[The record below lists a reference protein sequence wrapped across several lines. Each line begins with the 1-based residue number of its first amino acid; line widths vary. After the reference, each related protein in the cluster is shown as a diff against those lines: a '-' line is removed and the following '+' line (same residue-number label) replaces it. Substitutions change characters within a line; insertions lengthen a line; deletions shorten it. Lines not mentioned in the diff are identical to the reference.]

1 MIDLVL
7 RPAGLAGFFS
17 DVLAR
22 CLTVF
27 TLFAAPLAR
36 ITQTNDVPI
45 WAGGGNMKTADL
57 MDDFQDELQS
67 CTLQF
72 RSYGRIEAFYGP
84 CRTVKCRND
93 NVLVKQLMS
102 TPGNGGVLVID
113 GAGSLETALMGD
125 LIAELGRTNGW
136 SGVVINGA
144 VRDTVTIGT
153 MDFGVKALGSNPRK
167 SQKDGVGEVD
177 VPVEFGT
184 VCFTPGN
191 WVYCDEDGI
200 VVASRELPVG

>member
-1 MIDLVL
+1 
-7 RPAGLAGFFS
+7 
-17 DVLAR
+17 
-22 CLTVF
+22 
-27 TLFAAPLAR
+27 
-36 ITQTNDVPI
+36 
-45 WAGGGNMKTADL
+45 MKTADL

-72 RSYGRIEAFYGP
+72 RSYGSIAAFHGP

-136 SGVVINGA
+136 SGVVIHGA
-144 VRDTVTIGT
+144 VRDTVAIGT

-167 SQKDGVGEVD
+167 SQKKGAGEVD

-184 VCFTPGN
+184 VCFEPGN

-200 VVASRELPVG
+200 VVANRELPVS

>member
-1 MIDLVL
+1 
-7 RPAGLAGFFS
+7 
-17 DVLAR
+17 
-22 CLTVF
+22 
-27 TLFAAPLAR
+27 
-36 ITQTNDVPI
+36 
-45 WAGGGNMKTADL
+45 MKTADL

-72 RSYGRIEAFYGP
+72 RNYGSVAAFYGP

-93 NVLVKQLMS
+93 NVLVKQLMT

-136 SGVVINGA
+136 SGVVIHGA

-167 SQKDGVGEVD
+167 SQKHGAGEVD

-184 VCFTPGN
+184 VCFEPGN

-200 VVASRELPVG
+200 VVASRELPVS

>member
-1 MIDLVL
+1 
-7 RPAGLAGFFS
+7 
-17 DVLAR
+17 
-22 CLTVF
+22 
-27 TLFAAPLAR
+27 
-36 ITQTNDVPI
+36 
-45 WAGGGNMKTADL
+45 MKTADL

-72 RSYGRIEAFYGP
+72 RNYGRIISFYGP

-102 TPGNGGVLVID
+102 TPGNGGVLVVD

-125 LIAELGRTNGW
+125 LIAELGRKNGW

-144 VRDTVTIGT
+144 VRDTATLGT
-153 MDFGVKALGSNPRK
+153 LDFGAKAMGSNPRK
-167 SQKDGVGEVD
+167 SRKDGVGEVD

-184 VCFTPGN
+184 VCFQSGN

-200 VVASRELPVG
+200 VVADRKLPIG